1 MKGEC
6 PELHVRLM
14 EQLRDRIRTHEQP
27 VVQTRGRKYL
37 AFKRA
42 ELKKRLEACFARG
55 MSRKQACKE
64 CGTTNKTV
72 VRLFGNVR

>member
-14 EQLRDRIRTHEQP
+14 ERLRDRIRTHEQP
-27 VVQTRGRKYL
+27 VVQARGRKYL

-42 ELKKRLEACFARG
+42 ELKAKLERCFERG
-55 MSRKQACKE
+55 MSRKQACRE
-64 CGTTNKTV
+64 CGTTNKTI
-72 VRLFGNVR
+72 VRIFGNVK